1 MKLIV
6 AVPTACRM
14 RFPNPSMNY
23 TRHYV
28 WRSNI
33 LQPMQFDHIPNEND
47 ERKRTPSPPLRGQ
60 AASDRALSG
69 LQFQGSNWSMRLLGC
84 SGMRWSTSVSHA
96 CGSRPFILAVSMRV

>member
-1 MKLIV
+1 MIEPIARIRIELQEIEPK
-6 AVPTACRM
+6 
-14 RFPNPSMNY
+14 
-23 TRHYV
+23 V
-28 WRSNI
+28 WRRVDVPLSSTLLALHDFI
-33 LQPMQFDHIPNEND
+33 QFAF
-47 ERKRTPSPPLRGQ
+47 RCKRTPSPPLRGQ